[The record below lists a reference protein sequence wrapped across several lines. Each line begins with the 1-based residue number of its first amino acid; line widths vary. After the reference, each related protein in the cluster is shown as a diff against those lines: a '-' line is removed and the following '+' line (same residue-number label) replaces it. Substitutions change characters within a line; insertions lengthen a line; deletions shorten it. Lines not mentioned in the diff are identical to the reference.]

1 LGEGQVLG
9 VVSLLIGVAEVIAAT
24 TAAREPEYLD
34 EGPDLDENED
44 DFDAAVNYPLV
55 DILEEEDELV
65 VLIEVPGCYEDVKFG
80 VREDILIFTN
90 DEGREYHEVLLPR
103 GYDLEEFSGALFNN
117 GIITMKYHKMPDQL
131 P

>member
-1 LGEGQVLG
+1 MFGVL
-9 VVSLLIGVAEVIAAT
+9 SLLIGVAEVIT
-24 TAAREPEYLD
+24 STAAAGEPEYLH
-34 EGPDLDENED
+34 EGPDLDSDED
-44 DFDAAVNYPLV
+44 DFDAALNCPLV

-65 VLIEVPGCYEDVKFG
+65 VLIEVPGCYEDVEFR

-103 GYDLEEFSGALFNN
+103 GYDLEEPSGTHFNN
-117 GIITMKYHKMPDQL
+117 GIIIRKYQKMPDPL